1 MRAPIGLRIR
11 SQRKSLGLSQAE
23 LARRS
28 KISASYLN
36 LIEANK
42 RDVGG
47 ALLHRI
53 ADALDLDISNLTGES
68 EHRLIHSLEEA
79 LNEPVFVGT
88 GLHPAD
94 ARVLVAQHPQAAEA
108 LAQLHRAYLEANNS
122 LDTYQQRLRADP
134 LFSQLLHQV
143 LNHVSAVRS
152 SSEIIMD
159 TEDLT
164 EAERNRFVDSIGRE
178 ARDVSDVAETLV
190 AHFEQSSAQRRIAT
204 PQQELNDFFVAED
217 NHFPALEQV
226 ASELRTEVE
235 SHGIFGEV
243 ALSDLIERRFGIR
256 TQRGGEPPAGET
268 SFSPQYRFNADE
280 RQMWFQGSATAATR
294 QFQLSRLFAE
304 LAATDAMLEE
314 LGNARL
320 TSAAARRLTF
330 RALASYVAG
339 AVVMPYDRV
348 LDAAEDSQYDI
359 DHLGQNF
366 TASFEQVAHRLVTLK
381 RKGAEGIPFAF
392 LRSDP
397 AGRLTKHFPLPGL
410 LLPSTGH
417 ACPLWAL
424 YAAFRQTGQVVRQ
437 VARFADGS
445 RYLFIA
451 KSVSRRP
458 ATFREQPF
466 FTSVMLAADILH
478 ADRTVYG
485 QGLDLAGTANEVPVG
500 PACKLCVRRGCAHR
514 QEEALD
520 LQGAETELR
529 TPLVP
534 RRFDAGATRRNTQE
548 RTAD

>member
-28 KISASYLN
+28 AISASYLN

-47 ALLHRI
+47 TLLRRI
-53 ADALDLDISNLTGES
+53 ADALSLDISELTGDS
-68 EHRLIHSLEEA
+68 ERRLIMSLEEA
-79 LNEPVFVGT
+79 LTEPVFVGS
-88 GLHPAD
+88 GLQPGD
-94 ARVLVAQHPQAAEA
+94 ARALVAQHPQAAEA
-108 LAQLHRAYLEANNS
+108 LARLHRAYLEANSS

-152 SSEIIMD
+152 SAEIVAD

-164 EAERNRFVDSIGRE
+164 NSERERFIHAIGRE

-190 AHFEQSSAQRRIAT
+190 AHFEQSSAQRRLAT

-217 NHFPALEQV
+217 THFPPLEAV
-226 ASELRTEVE
+226 AEELRADIETA
-235 SHGIFGEV
+235 GTFGE
-243 ALSDLIERRFGIR
+243 AAIEAMLAARFGVETR
-256 TQRGGEPPAGET
+256 RGGAPPDGEA
-268 SFSPQYRFNADE
+268 SFSSQYRFRPDT
-280 RQMWFQGSATAATR
+280 QTMWFQGATTAATR
-294 QFQLSRLFAE
+294 QFQLARLFAE
-304 LAATDAMLEE
+304 LVAPEILNDTVA
-314 LGNARL
+314 
-320 TSAAARRLTF
+320 SANVSSTAARRLIF
-330 RALASYVAG
+330 RALASYIAG
-339 AVVMPYDRV
+339 AIVMPYERI
-348 LDAAEDSQYDI
+348 LESAEANAYDI
-359 DHLGQNF
+359 DHLGQSF

-410 LLPSTGH
+410 MLPSTGH

-424 YAAFRQTGQVVRQ
+424 YIAFRQTGQVVRQ

-451 KSVSRRP
+451 KTVSKRM

-466 FTSVMLAADILH
+466 FSSVMLATDILH
-478 ADRTVYG
+478 ADRTVYA
-485 QGLDLAGTANEVPVG
+485 QGLDLQDEANQVPVG
-500 PACKLCVRRGCAHR
+500 PACRLCVRRGCAHR

-534 RRFDAGATRRNTQE
+534 RRFDIGGAT
-548 RTAD
+548 

>member
-11 SQRKSLGLSQAE
+11 SQRKLLGISQAE
-23 LARRS
+23 LARRAA
-28 KISASYLN
+28 ISASYLN

-53 ADALDLDISNLTGES
+53 ADALDLDISQLTGET
-68 EHRLIHSLEEA
+68 EHRLIQSLEEA
-79 LNEPVFVGT
+79 LTEPVFVGS
-88 GLHPAD
+88 GLQPGD
-94 ARVLVAQHPQAAEA
+94 ARDLVAQHPHAAAA
-108 LAQLHRAYLEANNS
+108 LARLHRAYLEALSS

-152 SSEIIMD
+152 SAEIV
-159 TEDLT
+159 TETGDLT
-164 EAERNRFVDSIGRE
+164 DEEQRRFIAAIGRE

-190 AHFEQSSAQRRIAT
+190 AHFEQSSPQRRLAT
-204 PQQELNDFFVAED
+204 PQQELNDFFIAADNYFED
-217 NHFPALEQV
+217 LED
-226 ASELRTEVE
+226 AADDLRRDLERA
-235 SHGIFGEV
+235 GRFGEV
-243 ALSDLIERRFGIR
+243 TLAELLARRFGIETR
-256 TQRGGEPPAGET
+256 RGGAAPDGEA
-268 SFSPQYRFNADE
+268 SFSAQFRYKPE
-280 RQMWFQGSATAATR
+280 EKLMWFQGATTAATR
-294 QFQLSRLFAE
+294 QFQMARLFAE
-304 LAATDAMLEE
+304 LAAEDALADAVAE
-314 LGNARL
+314 GDL
-320 TSAAARRLTF
+320 TSAVARRLAF

-339 AVVMPYDRV
+339 AIVMPYERM
-348 LDAAEDSQYDI
+348 LEEAEANQYDA
-359 DHLGQNF
+359 DHLGQTF
-366 TASFEQVAHRLVTLK
+366 TASFEQVAHRLITLK
-381 RKGAEGIPFAF
+381 RKNEEGIPFAF

-417 ACPLWAL
+417 ACPLWVL
-424 YAAFRQTGQVVRQ
+424 YAAFRQPGQVVRQ

-451 KSVSRRP
+451 KTVSKRT
-458 ATFREQPF
+458 ATFREQAF
-466 FTSVMLAADILH
+466 FSSVMLAMDILH

-485 QGLDLAGTANEVPVG
+485 QGLDLQDESNEVPVG
-500 PACKLCVRRGCAHR
+500 PACRLCVRRGCPHR

-534 RRFDAGATRRNTQE
+534 RRFDVGDAP
-548 RTAD
+548 

>member
-1 MRAPIGLRIR
+1 MRAPIGSRIR

-28 KISASYLN
+28 SISASYLN

-47 ALLHRI
+47 SLLHRI
-53 ADALDLDISNLTGES
+53 ADALGLDISELTGDS
-68 EHRLIHSLEEA
+68 ERRLIMSLEEA
-79 LNEPVFVGT
+79 LTEPVFVGS
-88 GLHPAD
+88 GLQPGD
-94 ARVLVAQHPQAAEA
+94 ARELVAQHPQAAEA
-108 LAQLHRAYLEANNS
+108 LARLHRAYLEANSS

-152 SSEIIMD
+152 SAEIVVD
-159 TEDLT
+159 TEDIT
-164 EAERNRFVDSIGRE
+164 DAERTRFIEAIGRE

-190 AHFEQSSAQRRIAT
+190 AHFEQSSAQRRLAT
-204 PQQELNDFFVAED
+204 PQQELNDFFIAED
-217 NHFPALEQV
+217 THFPALESV
-226 ASELRTEVE
+226 AETLRREVE
-235 SHGIFGEV
+235 TMGAFSEGTL
-243 ALSDLIERRFGIR
+243 ADLLEARFGIS
-256 TQRGGEPPAGET
+256 TQRGGLAPDGEA
-268 SFSPQYRFNADE
+268 SFSSQYRYRPETNL
-280 RQMWFQGSATAATR
+280 MWFQGATTAATR
-294 QFQLSRLFAE
+294 QFQLARLFAE
-304 LAATDAMLEE
+304 LAAPDALNDTASRGQ
-314 LGNARL
+314 LS
-320 TSAAARRLTF
+320 SAASRRLTF
-330 RALASYVAG
+330 RALASYIAG
-339 AVVMPYDRV
+339 AIVMPYTRI
-348 LDAAEDSQYDI
+348 LESAEANAYDI
-359 DHLGQNF
+359 DHLGQSY

-381 RKGAEGIPFAF
+381 RKGEEGIPFAL

-445 RYLFIA
+445 RYLFVA
-451 KSVSRRP
+451 KTVSKRM
-458 ATFREQPF
+458 ATYREQPF
-466 FTSVMLAADILH
+466 FSSVMLATDILQ

-485 QGLDLAGTANEVPVG
+485 QGLDLQDESNEVPVG
-500 PACKLCVRRGCAHR
+500 PACRLCVRRGCAHR

-534 RRFDAGATRRNTQE
+534 RRFDVGGPH
-548 RTAD
+548 

>member
-11 SQRKSLGLSQAE
+11 SQRKSLKLSQAE

-28 KISASYLN
+28 SISASYLN

-53 ADALDLDISNLTGES
+53 ADALGLDISELTGDS
-68 EHRLIHSLEEA
+68 EHRLIMSLEEA
-79 LNEPVFVGT
+79 LTEPVFVGS
-88 GLHPAD
+88 GLQPSD
-94 ARVLVAQHPQAAEA
+94 ARALVAQHPQAAEA
-108 LAQLHRAYLEANNS
+108 LARLHRAYMEANSS

-152 SSEIIMD
+152 SAEIVMD
-159 TEDLT
+159 TDDIT
-164 EAERNRFVDSIGRE
+164 ETERSRFIQAIGRE

-190 AHFEQSSAQRRIAT
+190 AHFEQSSAGRRLAT
-204 PQQELNDFFVAED
+204 PQQELNDFFIAED
-217 NHFPALEQV
+217 THFPALESV
-226 ASELRTEVE
+226 AEDLRREVE
-235 SHGIFGEV
+235 TIGATNEMTLA
-243 ALSDLIERRFGIR
+243 ALLAARFGIE
-256 TQRGGEPPAGET
+256 TKRGGAPPDGDA
-268 SFSPQYRFNADE
+268 SFSSQYRFRADD
-280 RQMWFQGSATAATR
+280 RLMWFQGATTAATR
-294 QFQLSRLFAE
+294 QFQLARLFAE
-304 LAATDAMLEE
+304 LAASDALNETV
-314 LGNARL
+314 GRARVSS
-320 TSAAARRLTF
+320 TAARRLIF
-330 RALASYVAG
+330 RALASYIAG
-339 AVVMPYDRV
+339 AIVMPYERI
-348 LDAAEDSQYDI
+348 LEGAEDNAYDI
-359 DHLGQNF
+359 DHLGQSF

-381 RKGAEGIPFAF
+381 RKGEEGIPFAF

-410 LLPSTGH
+410 LLPATGH

-451 KSVSRRP
+451 KTVSKRM
-458 ATFREQPF
+458 ATYQEQPF
-466 FTSVMLAADILH
+466 FSSVMLATDILH
-478 ADRTVYG
+478 ADRTVYA
-485 QGLDLAGTANEVPVG
+485 QGLDLQDSANEVPVG
-500 PACKLCVRRGCAHR
+500 PACRLCVRRGCAHR

-534 RRFDAGATRRNTQE
+534 RRFDIGGNG
-548 RTAD
+548 